1 MEVKKLRISDKKVEV
16 LHTMGLE
23 RVQDL
28 LTYYPFRYEVIEEK
42 PREQWQKEERVTL
55 EGIIIT
61 PARVMRLKQKMS
73 MTTFSILYDEE
84 EFKITLFNR
93 PWPKMFPTGKK
104 ITIFGKYEGGQ
115 RITALQYNF
124 QSLQEQLGILP
135 VYTIKDGI
143 TQKDIH
149 KYIKKAWDMLG
160 NDIPEFL
167 PEELRQK
174 YRLIPK
180 KQAIHD
186 IHFPKSMQE
195 VTQSLRHLKYEEFLR
210 FQLSMQAMKQQEQTV
225 TVGHQKR
232 FANED
237 VWELQKGL
245 SFTLTDDQ
253 KAVIEDILE
262 DLSQEKIM
270 YRMVQGDVGCG
281 KTLVAAFG
289 MYACVLSHHQAA
301 FLAPTEI
308 LAKQHAQN
316 LKKLLKDFGVVV
328 EVLYA
333 SLKAKEKKEVLQRLK
348 DNEID
353 IIVGTHA
360 LFQEDVSFHSLGMV
374 VADEQHRFGVS
385 QRRRMLA
392 KGDKVDFL
400 FMSATPIPRTLAI
413 SLYGDMEVSTIKALP
428 KGRKPI
434 TTKLIQSRS
443 MAPILEEVL
452 EKIEEGNQCYVV
464 CPAIEKNEDYDL
476 RNAQEI
482 YQGMQQALGKKY
494 RIGLLHGKMSAQEKD
509 ETMQL
514 FVQHKLDILVSTT
527 VIEVG
532 VDVKTA
538 NIMIIYDAHRFGLSQ
553 IHQLRGR
560 VGRGEMAGY
569 CYLLSDTKDED
580 SLQRLRVC
588 EKTNDGFE
596 IAKYDLQLRGP
607 GDMLGT
613 RQSGVPSFILGDIVQ
628 DVNILEVAREDAQ
641 HILQNIEDT
650 QYESIRTF
658 LSETMK
664 HSSYLD

>member
-1 MEVKKLRISDKKVEV
+1 MEVKKLKVSDKKTEV
-16 LHTMGLE
+16 LQAMGIE
-23 RVQDL
+23 QVEDF
-28 LTYYPFRYEVIEEK
+28 LTYYPFRYEQIQIKDRKE
-42 PREQWQKEERVTL
+42 WQKDDRISI
-55 EGIIIT
+55 EGTIIT
-61 PARVMRLKQKMS
+61 AARVMRLKQKMS

-84 EFKITLFNR
+84 EYKITLFNR
-93 PWPKMFPTGKK
+93 PWTKMFTVGKK

-115 RITALQYNF
+115 RITALQFNF
-124 QSLQEQLGILP
+124 QPLQEQLGITP
-135 VYTIKDGI
+135 VYTVKEGI
-143 TQKDIH
+143 TQKDIR
-149 KYIKKAWDMLG
+149 KYIKKAWEILG
-160 NDIPEFL
+160 NTVEEFL
-167 PEELRQK
+167 PEQFLMK
-174 YRLIPK
+174 YRLVSRR
-180 KQAIHD
+180 QAIHD
-186 IHFPKSMQE
+186 MHFPSSMQA
-195 VTQSLRHLKYEEFLR
+195 VSQSLRHLKYEEFLR
-210 FQLSMQAMKQQEQTV
+210 FQLCMQMMKQQAENVST
-225 TVGHQKR
+225 GHKKY
-232 FANED
+232 FALED
-237 VWELQKGL
+237 VWELQKAL

-253 KAVIEDILE
+253 KAVIEDILH
-262 DLSQEKIM
+262 DLCSEKVM

-289 MYACVLSHHQAA
+289 MYACVLAHQQAA

-316 LKKLLKDFGVVV
+316 LKSIFADFEIRV

-333 SLKAKEKKEVLQRLK
+333 SLKSKEKKEILECLVN
-348 DNEID
+348 NEID

-360 LFQEDVSFHSLGMV
+360 LFQEDVNFHSLGMV

-385 QRRRMLA
+385 QRRKMLE
-392 KGDKVDFL
+392 KGDQVDFL

-413 SLYGDMEVSTIKALP
+413 SLYGDMEVSTIHSLP

-434 TTKLIQSRS
+434 TTKLIRSRS
-443 MAPILEEVL
+443 MAPILDEVL

-464 CPAIEKNEDYDL
+464 CPAIEKNEEYEM
-476 RNAQEI
+476 RNAEEI
-482 YQGMQQALGKKY
+482 YQGMQMSLGKKY
-494 RIGLLHGKMSAQEKD
+494 RIGLLHGKMSAQQKD
-509 ETMQL
+509 DTMQAFL
-514 FVQHKLDILVSTT
+514 RHEIDILVSTT

-538 NIMIIYDAHRFGLSQ
+538 NLMIIYDAHRFGLSQ

-560 VGRGEMAGY
+560 VGRGEIAGY

-607 GDMLGT
+607 GDILGT
-613 RQSGVPSFILGDIVQ
+613 RQSGIPGFILGDMIQ

-641 HILQNIEDT
+641 IILQDIDNA
-650 QYESIRTF
+650 QYVTIRIF
-658 LSETMK
+658 LEETMK